1 MGTVEAWGAM
11 KKGTASTGVTVG
23 ANEAKAGGGGSIN
36 HRTKSV
42 PVKKSVPFKKANA
55 VKRKK
60 ASSASAAVP
69 PSPPPAMAAA
79 EVVAPSS
86 VTIPPHIMNQVKRDM
101 AALSKAT
108 PKRNVTKSKMDS
120 NKVKAKA
127 VVLPT
132 PPSPPS
138 SSTKNALEKDAK
150 VVPPSLSKEAPEEA
164 HNPSPLPPPTPPF
177 KKNTKAESMKVGVPP
192 PPPPEKSTPG
202 ADPPPMTNT
211 ASVVAYDSKRKP
223 ITLSTHDIILS
234 LSDFYYRDTMWKHY
248 ALLGER
254 RSTEEGKMKEK
265 EFADILMRDFKVNA
279 KKDGA
284 RVRFFKINKA
294 RGQVWVEEVDD
305 NVAKNSELFTSCCF
319 YMC

>member
-1 MGTVEAWGAM
+1 MQRRLSAGIRSDLSRRMGTVEAWGAM

-108 PKRNVTKSKMDS
+108 PKRNVTKPKMDS

-132 PPSPPS
+132 PPSPP
-138 SSTKNALEKDAK
+138 
-150 VVPPSLSKEAPEEA
+150 
-164 HNPSPLPPPTPPF
+164 
-177 KKNTKAESMKVGVPP
+177 
-192 PPPPEKSTPG
+192 
-202 ADPPPMTNT
+202 
-211 ASVVAYDSKRKP
+211 
-223 ITLSTHDIILS
+223 
-234 LSDFYYRDTMWKHY
+234 
-248 ALLGER
+248 
-254 RSTEEGKMKEK
+254 RSQ
-265 EFADILMRDFKVNA
+265 
-279 KKDGA
+279 
-284 RVRFFKINKA
+284 RFFQRNL
-294 RGQVWVEEVDD
+294 VE
-305 NVAKNSELFTSCCF
+305 NRKRTIKLMQRRKKKPVALRLTQRT
-319 YMC
+319 